1 MSNLPSRC
9 LMTSFDYLTQR
20 QQSLRGHKRFRTLVA
35 RQFDGVYV
43 IDPDGRRLL
52 NFGANDYLGL
62 GMEMRGQEGRHD
74 QPSMGSVDLGGRV
87 MGGSGASAL
96 LSGWT
101 TSHEQLS
108 HQIAGLEETEAAVLF
123 PTGFAACSGAVS
135 ALAEAGDLILSDEL
149 NHASLIDG
157 CRLSRA
163 ECVVYPHRDWQ
174 RVDHI
179 LQQRR
184 HEFARVWIVTN
195 TVFGMD
201 GDIAPVDLLQ
211 EVAEKHDANMIADE
225 AHGTGVLGD
234 DGSGVC
240 DALGVKNQIAI
251 RIGTL
256 SKAVGSQGGF
266 VAAPRVVVDHLINHC
281 RSLIYSTSL
290 APAAVTAALAGISQI
305 RTRPERRRWVQQLAR
320 HLRAEL
326 SVNVAN
332 ELEASVPII
341 PLVVG
346 TDAHVIEASAQLAES
361 GFYVPAIRPPTVPE
375 GTARLRISL
384 SAGHR
389 MEMIDELLIA
399 VRKFM

>member
-1 MSNLPSRC
+1 
-9 LMTSFDYLTQR
+9 MTRFDYLTQR
-20 QQSLRGHKRFRTLVA
+20 QQSLREHNRFRSLVA
-35 RQFDGVYV
+35 RQLDGVHV

-62 GMEMRGQEGRHD
+62 GMEMRGDDRRHD
-74 QPSMGSVDLGGRV
+74 EQSMGNADLELRV
-87 MGGSGASAL
+87 TGGSGASAL

-101 TSHEQLS
+101 TCHERLS
-108 HQIAGLEETEAAVLF
+108 NQIAELEETEAAVLF

-174 RVDHI
+174 EVDHV
-179 LQQRR
+179 LQHRR
-184 HEFARVWIVTN
+184 QEFARVWIVTN

-201 GDIAPVDLLQ
+201 GDIAPVDRLQ
-211 EVAEKHDANMIADE
+211 EVAEKHDAKVIADE
-225 AHGTGVLGD
+225 AHGTGVLGN

-240 DALGVKNQIAI
+240 DALGVKNRIAI

-266 VAAPRVVVDHLINHC
+266 VAAPRVVVDHLINYC

-290 APAAVTAALAGISQI
+290 APAAVAAALAGIREI
-305 RTRPERRRWVQQLAR
+305 RTGAERRQRVQQWAR
-320 HLRAEL
+320 YVRSEL
-326 SVNVAN
+326 SIDVAN
-332 ELEASVPII
+332 DLEASVPII
-341 PLVVG
+341 PVVVG
-346 TDAHVIEASAQLAES
+346 TDARVIEVSAQLAKS

-384 SAGHR
+384 SAAHR
-389 MEMIDELLIA
+389 IEMIDELLVA
-399 VRKFM
+399 VRNLI

>member
-1 MSNLPSRC
+1 
-9 LMTSFDYLTQR
+9 MTRFDYLTQR
-20 QQSLRGHKRFRTLVA
+20 HQSLREHKRFRNLVA
-35 RQFDGVYV
+35 RQLDGVHV

-52 NFGANDYLGL
+52 NFGGNDYLGL
-62 GMEMRGQEGRHD
+62 GMEMRGHEGSHD
-74 QPSMGSVDLGGRV
+74 EQLVGNIDSDLWV
-87 MGGSGASAL
+87 NGGSGASAL

-101 TSHEQLS
+101 TCHERLS
-108 HQIAGLEETEAAVLF
+108 TQIAELEETEAAVLF

-174 RVDHI
+174 KVDHV

-184 HEFARVWIVTN
+184 QEFTRVWIVTN

-201 GDIAPVDLLQ
+201 GDVAPMDRLQ
-211 EVAEKHDANMIADE
+211 EVAETHDASVIADE
-225 AHGTGVLGD
+225 AHGTGVLGN

-240 DALGVKNQIAI
+240 DALGVKKQIAI

-266 VAAPRVVVDHLINHC
+266 VAAPRVVVDHLVNHC

-290 APAAVTAALAGISQI
+290 APAAVTAALAGIGEI
-305 RTRPERRRWVQQLAR
+305 RTRPERRQRVQKLAR
-320 HLRAEL
+320 QVRSEL
-326 SVNVAN
+326 SVNVTSK
-332 ELEASVPII
+332 LEASVPII
-341 PLVVG
+341 PVIVG
-346 TDAHVIEASAQLAES
+346 TDPRVIEVSAQLAKS
-361 GFYVPAIRPPTVPE
+361 GFYIPAIRPPTVPE

-384 SAGHR
+384 SAAHEA
-389 MEMIDELLIA
+389 EMIDELLIA
-399 VRKFM
+399 IRRLL

>member
-1 MSNLPSRC
+1 
-9 LMTSFDYLTQR
+9 MTNFDYLTQR
-20 QQSLRGHKRFRTLVA
+20 QQGLQEHQRFRKLVP
-35 RQFDGVYV
+35 RELDGVYL
-43 IDPDGRRLL
+43 IEPDGRRLL

-62 GMEMRGQEGRHD
+62 AMEMRDHVGNHGGQRSEKDGFALR
-74 QPSMGSVDLGGRV
+74 S

-101 TSHEQLS
+101 TQHQYLSEQV
-108 HQIAGLEETEAAVLF
+108 AELEGTEAAVLF
-123 PTGFAACSGAVS
+123 PTGFAACSGAIS

-163 ECVVYPHRDWQ
+163 ECVVYPHGDW
-174 RVDHI
+174 RTVELI

-184 HEFARVWIVTN
+184 QEFERAWIVTN

-201 GDIAPVDLLQ
+201 GCIAPLDRLQ
-211 EVAEKHDANMIADE
+211 IIAQKYDACMIADE
-225 AHGTGVLGD
+225 AHGTGVLGN

-240 DALGVKNQIAI
+240 DALGVKAQIAI

-281 RSLIYSTSL
+281 RTLIYSTSL
-290 APAAVTAALAGISQI
+290 APAAVNAALAGIREIS
-305 RTRPERRRWVQQLAR
+305 RRPERRLRVQKLAR
-320 HLRAEL
+320 YVRSEL
-326 SVNVAN
+326 SINAKSD
-332 ELEASVPII
+332 LESSVPII
-341 PLVVG
+341 PVVIG
-346 TDAHVIEASAQLAES
+346 TDSRALEVSSQLAKR

-375 GTARLRISL
+375 GTARLRVSL
-384 SAGHR
+384 SAAHR
-389 MEMIDELLIA
+389 GETIDQLLVAI
-399 VRKFM
+399 RSLI

>member
-1 MSNLPSRC
+1 
-9 LMTSFDYLTQR
+9 MTSFDYLTQR
-20 QQSLRGHKRFRTLVA
+20 QQSLREHKRFRNLVA
-35 RQFDGVYV
+35 RQLDGVHV

-62 GMEMRGQEGRHD
+62 GMEMRGNEGRQD
-74 QPSMGSVDLGGRV
+74 GQSLGNADLDSRV
-87 MGGSGASAL
+87 TGGSGASAL

-101 TSHEQLS
+101 TCHERLS
-108 HQIAGLEETEAAVLF
+108 NQIAELEETEAAILF

-174 RVDHI
+174 KADHI
-179 LQQRR
+179 LQRR
-184 HEFARVWIVTN
+184 RQEFARVWIVTN

-201 GDIAPVDLLQ
+201 GDLAPVDHLQ
-211 EVAEKHDANMIADE
+211 EVAEKHDASVIADE
-225 AHGTGVLGD
+225 AHGTGVLGN
-234 DGSGVC
+234 DGSGLC
-240 DALGVKNQIAI
+240 DALGVKNRIAI

-266 VAAPRVVVDHLINHC
+266 VAAPRVVVDHLVNHC

-290 APAAVTAALAGISQI
+290 APAAVTASLAGIGEI
-305 RTRPERRRWVQQLAR
+305 RTRPERRRRVQKLAR
-320 HLRAEL
+320 HVRSEL
-326 SVNVAN
+326 SIAVAN
-332 ELEASVPII
+332 DLEASVPII
-341 PLVVG
+341 PVVVG
-346 TDAHVIEASAQLAES
+346 TDPRVIEVSAQLAKS

-384 SAGHR
+384 SAAHETK
-389 MEMIDELLIA
+389 MVDELLFAI
-399 VRKFM
+399 RNLM

>member
-1 MSNLPSRC
+1 
-9 LMTSFDYLTQR
+9 MTSFDYLTQR

-35 RQFDGVYV
+35 RQFDGVHV

-62 GMEMRGQEGRHD
+62 GMEMRGHEGPYD
-74 QPSMGSVDLGGRV
+74 QPLIGSADLDVRV

-101 TSHEQLS
+101 TSHDRLS
-108 HQIAGLEETEAAVLF
+108 NQIAELEETEAAVLF

-163 ECVVYPHRDWQ
+163 ECVVYPHRDWL

-184 HEFARVWIVTN
+184 HEFTRVWIVTN

-201 GDIAPVDLLQ
+201 GDIAPVDRLQ
-211 EVAEKHDANMIADE
+211 EVAEKHDAFMIADE

-256 SKAVGSQGGF
+256 SKAVGSQGDF

-290 APAAVTAALAGISQI
+290 APAAVAAALTGISEI
-305 RTRPERRRWVQQLAR
+305 RTRPERRRRVQQLAR
-320 HLRAEL
+320 HVRAEL
-326 SVNVAN
+326 AITVASD
-332 ELEASVPII
+332 LEASVPII
-341 PLVVG
+341 PVVVG
-346 TDAHVIEASAQLAES
+346 TDPRVIEVSAQLAES

-389 MEMIDELLIA
+389 TEMIDELLVAI
-399 VRKFM
+399 RKFM

>member
-1 MSNLPSRC
+1 
-9 LMTSFDYLTQR
+9 MTSFDYLTQR
-20 QQSLRGHKRFRTLVA
+20 QQCLREHKRFRNLVA
-35 RQFDGVYV
+35 RELDGVHV

-62 GMEMRGQEGRHD
+62 GMEMRGNQDHYGELSIGNA
-74 QPSMGSVDLGGRV
+74 DLDLRV
-87 MGGSGASAL
+87 AGGSGASAL

-101 TSHEQLS
+101 ISHEQLS
-108 HQIAGLEETEAAVLF
+108 KQIAELEETEAAVLF

-135 ALAEAGDLILSDEL
+135 TLAEAGDLILSDEL

-174 RVDHI
+174 KVDQV

-184 HEFARVWIVTN
+184 REFSRVWIVTN
-195 TVFGMD
+195 TIFGMD
-201 GDIAPVDLLQ
+201 GDIAPLDCLQ
-211 EVAEKHDANMIADE
+211 EVAEQHDACVIADE
-225 AHGTGVLGD
+225 AHGTGVLGT

-240 DALGVKNQIAI
+240 DALGVKSKIAI

-266 VAAPRVVVDHLINHC
+266 VAAPRVIVDHLINHC

-290 APAAVTAALAGISQI
+290 APSAVSAALAGIGEI
-305 RTRPERRRWVQQLAR
+305 RTRPERRQRVQKLAR
-320 HLRAEL
+320 QVRSEL
-326 SVNVAN
+326 SVNVTSK
-332 ELEASVPII
+332 LEASVPII
-341 PLVVG
+341 PVIVG
-346 TDAHVIEASAQLAES
+346 TDPRVIEVSAQLAKS
-361 GFYVPAIRPPTVPE
+361 GFYIPAIRPPTVPE

-384 SAGHR
+384 SAAHEA
-389 MEMIDELLIA
+389 EMIDELLIA
-399 VRKFM
+399 IRRLL